1 MDFYKYNCPV
11 CNEQFKQGD
20 DIVVCPECGTPHH
33 RKCYEENG
41 QCFYQEKHCDG
52 FSFENDQAENPT
64 DKNTTENSDSKVI
77 CKVCGTQND
86 STLFYCKHCGAPL
99 LKENNPNINTTNA
112 NGEVPP
118 NFNGFPFGQPPQ
130 NGGIPFIAFDPMAGF
145 KADEKITDDV
155 TAGEVSK
162 FVGKNTNYF
171 MRVFGSILRTGK
183 SRFSFV
189 SAFLPGAYM
198 LYRKMY
204 KIGIIISALF
214 ILLLAGT
221 LIIQTTPEFT
231 DAYNIYMSNYSDIL
245 TNNYSGAN
253 VGDLF
258 SGMSSTHLIYFAI
271 PAILKA
277 IRFCIMLFCG
287 FKTNRMY
294 YKHCIKKI
302 TSIKKHADS
311 FDKAAENEAS
321 TTKLK
326 INEQI
331 ESKGGVNLAI
341 AVVTVLVFLSIM
353 YMPLFI

>member
-41 QCFYQEKHCDG
+41 HCFYQDKHSED
-52 FSFENDQAENPT
+52 FSFDDSQAENS
-64 DKNTTENSDSKVI
+64 DNNAEDNSDSKVI
-77 CKVCGTQND
+77 CKVCGTSND
-86 STLFYCKHCGAPL
+86 STLFYCSHCGATL
-99 LKENNPNINTTNA
+99 LKENNQNNSTNKT
-112 NGEVPP
+112 NSEVPP
-118 NFNGFPFGQPPQ
+118 DFNGFPFGQSPQ

-145 KADEKITDDV
+145 KADEKITEDV

-171 MRVFGSILRTGK
+171 MRVFGSILRTNK
-183 SRFSFV
+183 SRFSFI
-189 SAFLPGAYM
+189 SALLPGAYM

-204 KIGIIISALF
+204 AVGIIISAIF
-214 ILLLAGT
+214 IALLAGT

-245 TNNYSGAN
+245 TNSYNGAN

-258 SGMSSTHLIYFAI
+258 SGMTSTNLLYFSI
-271 PAILKA
+271 PAVLKA
-277 IRFCIMLFCG
+277 IRFCIILFCG
-287 FKTNRMY
+287 FRTNRMY

-302 TSIKKHADS
+302 TSIKKLADS
-311 FDKAAENEAS
+311 FDKAAENEAIA
-321 TTKLK
+321 TKSK

-331 ESKGGVNLAI
+331 ECKGGVNLALS
-341 AVVTVLVFLSIM
+341 VVTVLVFLSIM